1 VTGDE
6 PGTCEVVTG
15 TPYAGKEQIEA
26 FCDEGTQA
34 AAAARTRTRR
44 ATPGPELTGQ
54 QPGLNGRLT
63 GAERG
68 ACEAVTGTPYV
79 GKDQYQST
87 CGTSGQE
94 SAGGGAGAGTASA
107 PWTAFSVMSPA
118 RAARLRNGPGEDG
131 SRGQITGPFGM
142 GRGKVTGT
150 EAFRNGGADP
160 SSSEGVQAH
169 SAPAAAPAGRI
180 KRITGEGIDAGLRI
194 TGDDW
199 DRGDRVTGTEGS
211 SSTVRNPTRRGGPMT
226 AMVRPSAGHRTE
238 PAAPESRVTG
248 GAGASARGA
257 LVTVSGGARG

>member
-1 VTGDE
+1 M
-6 PGTCEVVTG
+6 
-15 TPYAGKEQIEA
+15 
-26 FCDEGTQA
+26 
-34 AAAARTRTRR
+34 R
-44 ATPGPELTGQ
+44 ATPGPDLTGQ

-68 ACEAVTGTPYV
+68 ACGAVTGTPYV
-79 GKDQYQST
+79 GKNEFRSA
-87 CGTSGQE
+87 CGTE
-94 SAGGGAGAGTASA
+94 ALAGTEDGVHDGSHGA

-118 RAARLRNGPGEDG
+118 RAARLRSGTAGDEP
-131 SRGQITGPFGM
+131 RGQITGPFGM

-150 EAFRNGGADP
+150 EAFRNG
-160 SSSEGVQAH
+160 
-169 SAPAAAPAGRI
+169 SAGPAGAGDSGPQAPPVAPPVQRNQ
-180 KRITGEGIDAGLRI
+180 RITGEGIDAGLRI

-211 SSTVRNPTRRGGPMT
+211 SSTVRNPTRRGGPMA
-226 AMVRPSAGHRTE
+226 AMARPRSGRQTE